1 MKNLI
6 SFSMILFLLI
16 ACKGNQELSPTATA
30 KVVIESFYTKDN
42 STLKEHTTPSGYEGM
57 IAIQNFVADGMSKS
71 SDFKVVNDS
80 IIGETAWVKFR
91 TSYDTKPETFKFVRQ
106 DGKWMVTQQGVREKG
121 PF

>member
-1 MKNLI
+1 
-6 SFSMILFLLI
+6 MILFLLI

-80 IIGETAWVKFR
+80 IIGKLPGSNSGLPMIPSLKLLNLSDKTENGWSR
-91 TSYDTKPETFKFVRQ
+91 SRGLERRGHFKV
-106 DGKWMVTQQGVREKG
+106 
-121 PF
+121 